1 MRYVV
6 AADHGLSEPRYL
18 PGVSK
23 NVGSVEMKNNLVI
36 ARIFAYMALFNMIT
50 RIGFDYKMWEFWAI
64 WFLVAT
70 IDVCS
75 AVTAVRR

>member
-1 MRYVV
+1 
-6 AADHGLSEPRYL
+6 
-18 PGVSK
+18 
-23 NVGSVEMKNNLVI
+23 MKNNLVM

-50 RIGFDYKMWEFWAI
+50 RIGLDYKMWEFWAI